1 MVGGS
6 SRLVFDYDDPV
17 DGHLRGHAKSM
28 SLGGGGR
35 GVGQKDDKV

>member
-1 MVGGS
+1 MSKS
-6 SRLVFDYDDPV
+6 SFAYTFFI
-17 DGHLRGHAKSM
+17 RGHAKSM